1 VISQSPIAID
11 DQLVAPDALHI
22 PVRALG
28 RGVLLADGAPTSP
41 AVRDVL
47 GQLTSLGLAWLVV
60 DPAGAGYETVV
71 AGPDQPPVMVINP
84 CDPDAVPLTVSPL
97 APEPGYPLQ
106 AHLAMLRGLLD
117 VSFAADEL
125 FSLALAAALPRVY
138 QAAGWDLVTGH
149 RTGHDRDPAP
159 ARAVPGLAQLHAA
172 VIDVIGQAGYGR
184 DTRARLRSLADAR
197 FGPLLAGSAGRFLDG
212 GHPADIGG
220 LLHRNVVLTVRD
232 IGAAADR
239 ALVTGAL
246 VMRLAQHLRLRSRLR
261 GGMSQA
267 QSPPARLREPQRAI
281 EHVIV
286 IGEARSILRDRG
298 QEQAPT
304 RAAEG
309 FAALLGEFGAYGEGV
324 VLAEQRPAV
333 LVRDAVRNAAPIGP
347 RAPGAGRGTVGPLP
361 PGPAGAA
368 VVAAG
373 GGGAAVVPG
382 PAGAAVVAAG
392 DGGAAVVPGP
402 AGAAVVAAEGGG
414 PPGGRP
420 AAVPAGIVT
429 PAGRDPAVR
438 AASSDLGPML
448 RGRRSAACGRPCRE
462 VRACRLS
469 ELREAELLATSADH
483 AWLRVWLET
492 FVLAFLTDNPLPVVP
507 APLRRRWASLAGRPR
522 ECLLARV
529 IDLRVGARTAA
540 LRESYDPSRFTAVV
554 MSAAVNRLDGSG
566 QAPGPAVGRAAA
578 RPGPAWVIPQLRW
591 LHEMEQLCPLS
602 GLGLAPAEHAPPLD
616 FDLAGLRD
624 WPGIRA
630 GQRVRA
636 LRRHPLSMELAPN
649 RLLAWTA
656 LAGRDGPVPFAA
668 DLAQIMPGMDHAQ
681 GLGRAAAL
689 MEVSGGVG
697 AGPGWLETV
706 LSWPRRFV
714 VFRGDECVP
723 GDDAD
728 GPLG

>member
-1 VISQSPIAID
+1 M
-11 DQLVAPDALHI
+11 
-22 PVRALG
+22 RALG

-60 DPAGAGYETVV
+60 DPAGAGYETLV

-138 QAAGWDLVTGH
+138 QAAGWDLLTGH
-149 RTGHDRDPAP
+149 RTGHHRDPAP
-159 ARAVPGLAQLHAA
+159 ARDVPGLAQLHAA

-220 LLHRNVVLTVRD
+220 LLHRNVVLTVHD

-261 GGMSQA
+261 DGMSQG
-267 QSPPARLREPQRAI
+267 QVPPARPREPQRAI

-298 QEQAPT
+298 QDQAPT
-304 RAAEG
+304 CAAEG

-347 RAPGAGRGTVGPLP
+347 RAAGAGRGTVGPP

-368 VVAAG
+368 VAAG
-373 GGGAAVVPG
+373 DGGAAVAPG

-392 DGGAAVVPGP
+392 DGGRN
-402 AGAAVVAAEGGG
+402 
-414 PPGGRP
+414 GRET
-420 AAVPAGIVT
+420 GRRF
-429 PAGRDPAVR
+429 GRDR
-438 AASSDLGPML
+438 DS
-448 RGRRSAACGRPCRE
+448 RRP
-462 VRACRLS
+462 
-469 ELREAELLATSADH
+469 
-483 AWLRVWLET
+483 
-492 FVLAFLTDNPLPVVP
+492 
-507 APLRRRWASLAGRPR
+507 
-522 ECLLARV
+522 
-529 IDLRVGARTAA
+529 
-540 LRESYDPSRFTAVV
+540 
-554 MSAAVNRLDGSG
+554 
-566 QAPGPAVGRAAA
+566 
-578 RPGPAWVIPQLRW
+578 
-591 LHEMEQLCPLS
+591 
-602 GLGLAPAEHAPPLD
+602 
-616 FDLAGLRD
+616 
-624 WPGIRA
+624 
-630 GQRVRA
+630 
-636 LRRHPLSMELAPN
+636 
-649 RLLAWTA
+649 
-656 LAGRDGPVPFAA
+656 
-668 DLAQIMPGMDHAQ
+668 
-681 GLGRAAAL
+681 
-689 MEVSGGVG
+689 
-697 AGPGWLETV
+697 
-706 LSWPRRFV
+706 
-714 VFRGDECVP
+714 
-723 GDDAD
+723 
-728 GPLG
+728 

>member
-1 VISQSPIAID
+1 MSQSPIAI
-11 DQLVAPDALHI
+11 
-22 PVRALG
+22 PVPALG
-28 RGVLLADGAPTSP
+28 RGAVLADGAPTSP

-47 GQLTSLGLAWLVV
+47 GQLTSQGLAWLVV
-60 DPAGAGYETVV
+60 DPAGAGYETLV

-84 CDPDAVPLTVSPL
+84 CDLDAVPLTISPL

-138 QAAGWDLVTGH
+138 RAAGWDLLTGH
-149 RTGHDRDPAP
+149 RHGHHRDPGP
-159 ARAVPGLAQLHAA
+159 ARDVPGLAQLYAA

-212 GHPADIGG
+212 GHPADIGE
-220 LLHRNVVLTVRD
+220 LLHRNVLLTVHD

-246 VMRLAQHLRLRSRLR
+246 VLRLAQHLRLRSRLR
-261 GGMSQA
+261 DGMPQGRV
-267 QSPPARLREPQRAI
+267 PPARPREPRRAI

-298 QEQAPT
+298 QDRAPT

-309 FAALLGEFGAYGEGV
+309 FAALLGEFAAYGEGV

-333 LVRDAVRNAAPIGP
+333 LVQDAVRNAAPIGP
-347 RAPGAGRGTVGPLP
+347 RARGAGCGTVGPLP

-368 VVAAG
+368 VVPGEG
-373 GGGAAVVPG
+373 GGVAVVPGPAGVAVVPGSARAAVVPAEGGGVAVVPG
-382 PAGAAVVAAG
+382 PAGAAVVPAE
-392 DGGAAVVPGP
+392 DGGP
-402 AGAAVVAAEGGG
+402 AD
-414 PPGGRP
+414 GRP
-420 AAVPAGIVT
+420 AAVPAAIVT
-429 PAGRDPAVR
+429 PAGRDPAAR
-438 AASSDLGPML
+438 AASSDLGPLL

-462 VRACRLS
+462 ARACRLS

-492 FVLAFLTDNPLPVVP
+492 FALAFLTDNPLPVVP
-507 APLRRRWASLAGRPR
+507 APLRRRWASLAARPR

-540 LRESYDPSRFTAVV
+540 LRKSYDPSRFTAVV

-566 QAPGPAVGRAAA
+566 RVPRPGSGRAAA
-578 RPGPAWVIPQLRW
+578 RPGAAWVIPQLRW

-616 FDLAGLRD
+616 FDLPGLRD
-624 WPGIRA
+624 WPGIRV
-630 GQRVRA
+630 GQRVHA

-649 RLLAWTA
+649 RLLAWAA
-656 LAGRDGPVPFAA
+656 LAGTDGPVPFAA

-681 GLGRAAAL
+681 GLRHAAAL

-723 GDDAD
+723 GDAAD
-728 GPLG
+728 GPPA

>member
-1 VISQSPIAID
+1 
-11 DQLVAPDALHI
+11 
-22 PVRALG
+22 
-28 RGVLLADGAPTSP
+28 
-41 AVRDVL
+41 
-47 GQLTSLGLAWLVV
+47 
-60 DPAGAGYETVV
+60 
-71 AGPDQPPVMVINP
+71 MVINP

-106 AHLAMLRGLLD
+106 AHLAMVRGLLD

-125 FSLALAAALPRVY
+125 FSLALGAALPRAY
-138 QAAGWDLVTGH
+138 QAVGWEVVTGH
-149 RTGHDRDPAP
+149 RTVHHRDPAP
-159 ARAVPGLAQLHAA
+159 ARDVPSLAQLHAA

-220 LLHRNVVLTVRD
+220 LLHRNVVLTVHD

-239 ALVTGAL
+239 AFVTGAL
-246 VMRLAQHLRLRSRLR
+246 VMRLAQHLRLRSYLQD
-261 GGMSQA
+261 GMSQG
-267 QSPPARLREPQRAI
+267 QVPPARPRQPQRAI

-298 QEQAPT
+298 QGQAPT

-324 VLAEQRPAV
+324 VLAEQQPAV

-347 RAPGAGRGTVGPLP
+347 RARGAGRGTVGPP
-361 PGPAGAA
+361 PP
-368 VVAAG
+368 
-373 GGGAAVVPG
+373 
-382 PAGAAVVAAG
+382 
-392 DGGAAVVPGP
+392 
-402 AGAAVVAAEGGG
+402 
-414 PPGGRP
+414 
-420 AAVPAGIVT
+420 
-429 PAGRDPAVR
+429 
-438 AASSDLGPML
+438 SDLGPVL
-448 RGRRSAACGRPCRE
+448 RGRRSAACGRLCRE
-462 VRACRLS
+462 ARACRLS

-492 FVLAFLTDNPLPVVP
+492 LVLALLTDNPLPVVP
-507 APLRRRWASLAGRPR
+507 APLRRRWASLAARPR

-529 IDLRVGARTAA
+529 IDLRVGARTTA
-540 LRESYDPSRFTAVV
+540 LRKSYDPSRFTAVV
-554 MSAAVNRLDGSG
+554 MSAAVNRLDGSRRG
-566 QAPGPAVGRAAA
+566 PGPAVGRGAA

-649 RLLAWTA
+649 RLLAWAA
-656 LAGRDGPVPFAA
+656 LAGTDGPVPFAA

-681 GLGRAAAL
+681 GLRHAAAL

-714 VFRGDECVP
+714 VFYGDECVP
-723 GDDAD
+723 ADAAD
-728 GPLG
+728 GPLA

>member
-1 VISQSPIAID
+1 MN
-11 DQLVAPDALHI
+11 DQLIGPDALHL

-60 DPAGAGYETVV
+60 DPAGAGHETLV

-138 QAAGWDLVTGH
+138 QAVGWDLVTGH
-149 RTGHDRDPAP
+149 RTGHHRDPAP
-159 ARAVPGLAQLHAA
+159 ARDVPGLAQLHAA
-172 VIDVIGQAGYGR
+172 VIDVIGQADYGR

-220 LLHRNVVLTVRD
+220 LLHRNVVLTVHD

-239 ALVTGAL
+239 AFVTGAL
-246 VMRLAQHLRLRSRLR
+246 VMRLAQHLRLRSHLR
-261 GGMSQA
+261 DGMSQG
-267 QSPPARLREPQRAI
+267 QVPPARPREPQRAI

-298 QEQAPT
+298 QDQAPT

-347 RAPGAGRGTVGPLP
+347 RARGAGRGTVGPLP

-368 VVAAG
+368 VVAAEDG
-373 GGGAAVVPG
+373 LAGAAVVPG

-392 DGGAAVVPGP
+392 
-402 AGAAVVAAEGGG
+402 
-414 PPGGRP
+414 R
-420 AAVPAGIVT
+420 
-429 PAGRDPAVR
+429 
-438 AASSDLGPML
+438 
-448 RGRRSAACGRPCRE
+448 
-462 VRACRLS
+462 
-469 ELREAELLATSADH
+469 
-483 AWLRVWLET
+483 
-492 FVLAFLTDNPLPVVP
+492 
-507 APLRRRWASLAGRPR
+507 RPR
-522 ECLLARV
+522 TG
-529 IDLRVGARTAA
+529 D
-540 LRESYDPSRFTAVV
+540 
-554 MSAAVNRLDGSG
+554 
-566 QAPGPAVGRAAA
+566 
-578 RPGPAWVIPQLRW
+578 RPPF
-591 LHEMEQLCPLS
+591 
-602 GLGLAPAEHAPPLD
+602 PP
-616 FDLAGLRD
+616 R
-624 WPGIRA
+624 
-630 GQRVRA
+630 
-636 LRRHPLSMELAPN
+636 S
-649 RLLAWTA
+649 
-656 LAGRDGPVPFAA
+656 
-668 DLAQIMPGMDHAQ
+668 
-681 GLGRAAAL
+681 
-689 MEVSGGVG
+689 
-697 AGPGWLETV
+697 
-706 LSWPRRFV
+706 
-714 VFRGDECVP
+714 
-723 GDDAD
+723 
-728 GPLG
+728 

>member
-1 VISQSPIAID
+1 MSQSPIAI
-11 DQLVAPDALHI
+11 
-22 PVRALG
+22 PVPALG
-28 RGVLLADGAPTSP
+28 RGAVLADGAPTSP

-47 GQLTSLGLAWLVV
+47 GQLTSQGLAWLVV
-60 DPAGAGYETVV
+60 DPAGAGYETLV

-84 CDPDAVPLTVSPL
+84 CDPEAVPLTVSPL

-138 QAAGWDLVTGH
+138 RAAGWDLLTGH
-149 RTGHDRDPAP
+149 RHGHHRDPGP
-159 ARAVPGLAQLHAA
+159 ARDVPGLAQLYAA

-212 GHPADIGG
+212 GHPADIGE
-220 LLHRNVVLTVRD
+220 LLHRNVVLTVHD

-261 GGMSQA
+261 DGMSQG
-267 QSPPARLREPQRAI
+267 QVPPARPREPQRAI
-281 EHVIV
+281 EHVVV

-298 QEQAPT
+298 QDQAPT

-333 LVRDAVRNAAPIGP
+333 LVRDAVRNAASIGP
-347 RAPGAGRGTVGPLP
+347 RARGAGRGTVGPLP
-361 PGPAGAA
+361 PGPPGAS
-368 VVAAG
+368 
-373 GGGAAVVPG
+373 
-382 PAGAAVVAAG
+382 VVAAG
-392 DGGAAVVPGP
+392 DGGAAD
-402 AGAAVVAAEGGG
+402 
-414 PPGGRP
+414 GRP
-420 AAVPAGIVT
+420 AAVPAAIVT
-429 PAGRDPAVR
+429 PAGRDPAAR
-438 AASSDLGPML
+438 AASSDLGPLL

-462 VRACRLS
+462 ARACRLS

-507 APLRRRWASLAGRPR
+507 APLRRRWASLAARPR
-522 ECLLARV
+522 ECLLAWV
-529 IDLRVGARTAA
+529 TDLRVGARTAA
-540 LRESYDPSRFTAVV
+540 LRKSYDPSRFTAVV

-566 QAPGPAVGRAAA
+566 QAPGPGSGRAAV
-578 RPGPAWVIPQLRW
+578 RPGAAWVIPQLRW

-602 GLGLAPAEHAPPLD
+602 GLGLAPTEHAPPLD

-624 WPGIRA
+624 WPGIRV

-649 RLLAWTA
+649 RLLAWAA
-656 LAGRDGPVPFAA
+656 LAGTDGPVPFAA

-681 GLGRAAAL
+681 GLRHAAAL

-714 VFRGDECVP
+714 VFREDECVP
-723 GDDAD
+723 GDAAD
-728 GPLG
+728 GPLA